1 MKISTDVTGT
11 QETMP
16 NEIEFNVD
24 TVYVRSN
31 IRRIEIKNERRNTTS
46 EAWRYDETQYEL
58 KEYHEMIAQQVNEQ
72 QKELMES
79 LDYSIDLDM
88 RLAMIEM
95 GMF

>member
-1 MKISTDVTGT
+1 MKVFTDVTGT
-11 QETMP
+11 QETIP

-31 IRRIEIKNERRNTTS
+31 IRRIEINNKRRDTVS
-46 EAWRYDETQYEL
+46 EVWCYDETQYDL
-58 KEYHEMIAQQVNEQ
+58 KEYHEMISKQVSEQ
-72 QKELMES
+72 QKEMMEA

-95 GMF
+95 GMI